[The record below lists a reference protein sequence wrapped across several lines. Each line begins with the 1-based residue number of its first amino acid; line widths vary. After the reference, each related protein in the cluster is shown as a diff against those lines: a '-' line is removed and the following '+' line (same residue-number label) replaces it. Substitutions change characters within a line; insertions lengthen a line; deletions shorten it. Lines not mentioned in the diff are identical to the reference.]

1 MENAILIRNL
11 DVIKVCL
18 DFSDIDNINKAINA
32 SHLSTIHTQKTQE
45 LSSLLGV
52 HLMGFVDRDGDDINN
67 KKACEISGY
76 DYLGSLMLLCKTD
89 SKFNALPFTESELD
103 TVFTYLVTGEIVQKR
118 EDKIYDKFC
127 EKYGINP
134 VLPKFPVEPKFFAR
148 RGVPYVIIARYNFDE
163 ASDEEIISIGTNLF
177 HYSSLLLNIFKKVD
191 GVNLSPDGKYY
202 LNFFKDQS
210 SGYYYVLIQAKGAE
224 DIDEIFI
231 KDPESIIKSMFGEE
245 KESNNKP
252 EDTIEEVLE
261 YDYDEE

>member
-18 DFSDIDNINKAINA
+18 DFSDTDNINKAINA
-32 SHLSTIHTQKTQE
+32 SRLSTIHTQKTQE

-52 HLMGFVDRDGDDINN
+52 HLMGFVDREGSDINN

-89 SKFNALPFTESELD
+89 GKFNALPFTESELE

-118 EDKIYDKFC
+118 EDKIYNEFC
-127 EKYGINP
+127 KKYGINP
-134 VLPKFPVEPKFFAR
+134 VLPSFPIKPKFFAR
-148 RGVPYVIIARYNFDE
+148 SGVPYVIIARYNFDE
-163 ASDEEIISIGTNLF
+163 AAGEEIVSIGTNLF
-177 HYSSLLLNIFKKVD
+177 HYSSLLLNSFKKVD
-191 GVNLSPDGKYY
+191 EVNLSPDGKYY
-202 LNFFKDQS
+202 IKCFKDQS

-231 KDPESIIKSMFGEE
+231 KNPESIIKSMFG
-245 KESNNKP
+245 KENESDNKL

-261 YDYDEE
+261 YDRDEE